1 VSAINVGNIKICIGS
16 AAIGRLTIAALLFLL
31 LAPLTPSYAG
41 DQSPVGRE
49 IRSTEATQPDPPATD
64 VTADPSNETDGEKRT
79 PDWDGIRRDSG
90 IIVGS
95 QFAVTGV
102 LFLMPESVSSWS
114 IEQKQNSSKK
124 FASNFVHPVIDK
136 DKFYINY
143 ILHPYWGAAYY
154 TRARERG
161 LDPTQSLVYSAL
173 LSAIYEFGV
182 ECIFEKP
189 SIQDLIVTPGI
200 GSLLGAFVF
209 EPWRNSIKRKPE
221 LQWYDHAVLIVTDPI
236 GILSDGFEKIFDIK
250 PAITVDYSQEK
261 RLAQST
267 VPSHSNRFDLVLTFP
282 LN

>member
-1 VSAINVGNIKICIGS
+1 
-16 AAIGRLTIAALLFLL
+16 
-31 LAPLTPSYAG
+31 
-41 DQSPVGRE
+41 
-49 IRSTEATQPDPPATD
+49 
-64 VTADPSNETDGEKRT
+64 
-79 PDWDGIRRDSG
+79 
-90 IIVGS
+90 
-95 QFAVTGV
+95 
-102 LFLMPESVSSWS
+102 
-114 IEQKQNSSKK
+114 
-124 FASNFVHPVIDK
+124 
-136 DKFYINY
+136 
-143 ILHPYWGAAYY
+143 
-154 TRARERG
+154 

-267 VPSHSNRFDLVLTFP
+267 VSSHSNRFDLVLTFP